1 MSIVKMKRM
10 TLIGLESERKPTVDA
25 LAQLGCVHLDRTECE
40 NTANTID
47 EQGKDDLQRKMSAV
61 DDCLSFIKLCEEQR
75 ASFAADKKEAKARN
89 PYKGFKID
97 MAFDDFAS
105 VRKEEIKLFDEV
117 IDKVNANSKIYY
129 ENQTKAQK
137 LTALAEELKP
147 YSEMDVAFS
156 QIKDTEHTSSFL
168 GTLPLDAEQVSKLFE
183 EIDAEVQIVYSDKT
197 SCIIYAVCLKEDR
210 ANLADALSKAGF
222 VRCQFNFDITA
233 TQKSNESIREIEEI
247 KEANKKL
254 VLETCGFYQYVKDL
268 KLLYDY
274 YDISLQKTQAEGNL
288 GKTQKTFTLE
298 AWVPFDREEE
308 ITSKLDGILSAKM
321 LEFRDPT
328 DDENPPTLTKNNKIV
343 EPYDCITN
351 MYSVPNY
358 RERDPNSFVAVFYF
372 LFFGIMLG
380 DAGYGLILTV
390 GALLFA
396 KIMKP
401 NTGTRKLIFVLAM
414 GGVRTIFWGIMFG
427 GWFAITTDVPLLQPI
442 LFSPLDNPIG
452 MVALSL
458 ALGAVQICTGMTLN
472 GIAKCEKGKV
482 LDGILDDFLWVL
494 FFLFGGLAA
503 VGMAL
508 VPSLVNVGLYGA
520 LGCLVIVFLTAGR
533 HKKGAVGKVLGGF
546 GGLYKI
552 VGFVSDLLSYLR
564 LFGLGLAS
572 GVIGL
577 VFNEIAN
584 IFTGPIGLIFAV
596 IVLIVGHSLNI
607 AINVLGAYVHD
618 SRLQFIEFFSR
629 FYTGEGYL
637 FQPIV
642 GETKYTKINN

>member
-1 MSIVKMKRM
+1 M
-10 TLIGLESERKPTVDA
+10 
-25 LAQLGCVHLDRTECE
+25 
-40 NTANTID
+40 
-47 EQGKDDLQRKMSAV
+47 
-61 DDCLSFIKLCEEQR
+61 
-75 ASFAADKKEAKARN
+75 
-89 PYKGFKID
+89 
-97 MAFDDFAS
+97 
-105 VRKEEIKLFDEV
+105 
-117 IDKVNANSKIYY
+117 
-129 ENQTKAQK
+129 
-137 LTALAEELKP
+137 
-147 YSEMDVAFS
+147 
-156 QIKDTEHTSSFL
+156 
-168 GTLPLDAEQVSKLFE
+168 
-183 EIDAEVQIVYSDKT
+183 
-197 SCIIYAVCLKEDR
+197 
-210 ANLADALSKAGF
+210 
-222 VRCQFNFDITA
+222 
-233 TQKSNESIREIEEI
+233 
-247 KEANKKL
+247 
-254 VLETCGFYQYVKDL
+254 ETCGFYQYVKDL

-414 GGVRTIFWGIMFG
+414 GGVSTIFWGIMFG

-458 ALGAVQICTGMTLN
+458 ALGAVQICTGMMLN

-584 IFTGPIGLIFAV
+584 IFTRPIGLIFAV